1 MAGNNTTMLSWKPRK
16 KLGGKNAIKQVE
28 GNNSTRTDAFPQS
41 PRLFNNSQVFVPCSN
56 LECMGLDPLLAK
68 YLVSTEDGTFDD
80 PQIRV
85 VRNRATN

>member
-1 MAGNNTTMLSWKPRK
+1 MLS
-16 KLGGKNAIKQVE
+16 LN
-28 GNNSTRTDAFPQS
+28 PQGCLTTVGS
-41 PRLFNNSQVFVPCSN
+41 SYLVPN